1 MFLLL
6 VSIAAWE
13 PRLWLLLTI
22 FFLFFL
28 YELALKIPSCKY
40 NEHDLSM
47 ITLLCYRLPYNAIL
61 GGVVAIRSDLFV
73 KVNGYSNQFFG
84 WGGEDDDF
92 SARCRRRGVQLV
104 RYPKT
109 IARYKMI
116 HHDKDSG
123 NEANPN
129 R

>member
-1 MFLLL
+1 M
-6 VSIAAWE
+6 
-13 PRLWLLLTI
+13 
-22 FFLFFL
+22 
-28 YELALKIPSCKY
+28 
-40 NEHDLSM
+40 
-47 ITLLCYRLPYNAIL
+47 
-61 GGVVAIRSDLFV
+61 

-129 R
+129 RLVCDCCLSLFFTMISQFYISQFRTPIPKGSPGLSKDVRSVKNV